1 MFVRWLLTVFPRE
14 MAQAWQMLRPALV
27 VWLGLSAMLALL
39 TSSVTTVT
47 EAGPALLQAAVSLLV
62 LVAMASML
70 ERSATGRP
78 LELGQL
84 PGLYLRKA
92 PALLGYGAIAFG
104 LCLGA
109 RALTLTA
116 VVMVVGGGD
125 AGLLAGRILSWAVYL
140 TLLVRFCFFPFLVVL
155 GDRERFASAL
165 TSARPLAKP
174 AAMLAWPLFMS
185 DRLGEGRRWRLLPY
199 VVLIYFVPALVWSAF
214 AAQAG
219 TLALAAAEM
228 TAFMA
233 YAVLF
238 GYYRECVAGLLA

>member
-1 MFVRWLLTVFPRE
+1 
-14 MAQAWQMLRPALV
+14 MLRPALV
-27 VWLGLSAMLALL
+27 VWLGLSATLALL
-39 TSSVTTVT
+39 TSSVSNAT
-47 EAGPALLQAAVSLLV
+47 ETGPALLQAAVSLLV

-70 ERSATGRP
+70 ERSAAGLP

-92 PALLGYGAIAFG
+92 PMLLGYGAIAFA

-125 AGLLAGRILSWAVYL
+125 AGLLAGRVLSWAVYL

-155 GDRERFASAL
+155 ADRERFASAL
-165 TSARPLAKP
+165 TSVRPLARP

-199 VVLIYFVPALVWSAF
+199 VVLIYFLPAFVWSTF
-214 AAQAG
+214 DVESG

-238 GYYRECVAGLLA
+238 GHYRERVAKLPL